1 MPVYQYVCHKCE
13 HKFEEFLKMSDHK
26 KPCKAP
32 CPACKHKGKV
42 EQTAWGEGPNVAVDK
57 NFDPLGVGN
66 LDQGFRDRMKHI
78 TSKAPRFEGI
88 RDRMKE
94 RWG

>member
-1 MPVYQYVCHKCE
+1 MA
-13 HKFEEFLKMSDHK
+13 DHK

-32 CPACKHKGKV
+32 CPNCKKKGKV
-42 EQTAWGEGPNVAVDK
+42 EQTAWGDYHVAMDSRM
-57 NFDPLGVGN
+57 DPLGTSN
-66 LDQGFRDRMKHI
+66 FDAGFRDRMKHI
-78 TSKAPRFEGI
+78 TSKAPRFDGI